1 MPHELNGTLL
11 KELRART
18 CRRLAHRGWSQSR
31 LGAAL
36 GVSQVMAGAYLRD
49 PPQRY
54 PEPTESDLAWAAEGL
69 AQLLATDDRRD
80 WALVVRAG
88 DDEFALRF
96 PADDSRARVLAE
108 LAAAQRRLA
117 APLAALSPEVRA
129 NLALA
134 LPDAATPDEV
144 AAFPGRLTPVAGGT
158 RAAPPTFGASHHLA
172 VLLLRVRQQLPERSA
187 IVNLRWNAAVAEG
200 LTRLR
205 IAPGELRHTGRE
217 LAPAT
222 NPVPA
227 TAPSRALVDAGA
239 HGIEPALYLLEDN
252 LETLATLIEALAH
265 AVEMI
270 R

>member
-1 MPHELNGTLL
+1 MPHALSGNLL

-18 CRRLAHRGWSQSR
+18 CRRLAERDWSQSR

-49 PPQRY
+49 SPLHY

-80 WALVVRAG
+80 WALVLRAG
-88 DDEFALRF
+88 DDEYALRF
-96 PADDSRARVLAE
+96 PADESRARVLAE

-134 LPDAATPDEV
+134 LPGAATPDEV
-144 AAFPGRLTPVAGGT
+144 AAFPGRLTPVSGGT
-158 RAAPPTFGASHHLA
+158 LAAPPAFGASHHLA
-172 VLLLRVRQQLPERSA
+172 ALLLRVREHAPKRSA
-187 IVNLRWNAAVAEG
+187 IVNVRWDAAVAEG

-205 IAPGELRHTGRE
+205 IAPGELRHAGRE
-217 LAPAT
+217 RAPVA
-222 NPVPA
+222 A
-227 TAPSRALVDAGA
+227 SARALVDAGA
-239 HGIEPALYLLEDN
+239 HGIEPALYLLDDN
-252 LETLATLIEALAH
+252 LEALSVLVEALAR
-265 AVEMI
+265 AVETI
-270 R
+270 Q